1 MALPMLTIR
10 TLRAIPRAVTN
21 WAGITG
27 RDERPVARILLYH
40 GTPRRQAASLER
52 EFRWLKRRFNIV
64 PLRSIANAASNGGT
78 LADKVALTFD
88 DGLRS
93 NVEVAYP
100 LLHRLAIPATFFVCP
115 GLVDRARW
123 LWTHET
129 RARLARLSPAARA
142 ELAHEWDTSAE
153 IEQFVAWMKTLDSA
167 ARRRVEQRLLEATLD
182 FAPRADEREA
192 YDLAD
197 WKALRGLDPAVITI
211 GSHTLTHPILPGV
224 PEAELETEV
233 RDSRRQLE
241 RGLERPVD
249 TFAYPNGDLDPAADA
264 CVRRHYRV
272 ALRATGGWVKRGVDL
287 YRLPRVPAPS
297 GVLRLARRLYA

>member
-1 MALPMLTIR
+1 MVTLR
-10 TLRAIPRAVTN
+10 TLRAVPRAITN

-40 GTPRRQAASLER
+40 GTPHRQAASFER
-52 EFRWLKRRFNIV
+52 ELRWLKRRFNIV
-64 PLRSIANAASNGGT
+64 PLRSIANAAANGGT
-78 LADKVALTFD
+78 LGDKVALTFD

-115 GLVDRARW
+115 GLVDRAKW
-123 LWTHET
+123 LWTHEA
-129 RARLARLSPAARA
+129 RSRLARLSAAARA
-142 ELAHEWDTSAE
+142 ELAQEWGASAD
-153 IEQFVAWMKTLDSA
+153 INQFVEWMKTLDSA
-167 ARRRVEQRLLEATLD
+167 ARRRVEQRLHQATPA
-182 FAPRADEREA
+182 FAPTAAEREA
-192 YDLAD
+192 FDLAD
-197 WKALRGLDPAVITI
+197 WKALRGLDPAIITI

-272 ALRATGGWVKRGVDL
+272 ALRASGGWVKRGVDVH
-287 YRLPRVPAPS
+287 RLPRIAAPS
-297 GVLRLARRLYA
+297 GVLKLARRIYA